1 MIDNFNYGHKKGYDY
16 NYDFGCNYCLP
27 NSPEP
32 IRYVP
37 IDNSKKSDKDKNKEK
52 DKDKEK
58 KKFGCCCDTDSLRKL
73 LLFFRRNNTPLAIL
87 SETFPILSEDPDNF
101 EVFVN
106 SVVGNLVYI
115 SRESNNGP
123 VVALMPLCE
132 IDHVI
137 VATPNP
143 VPGLAELINK
153 IICKPTLE
161 KDDCCCIKGIGDTIK
176 CLANINLLFPFT
188 DAILLET
195 NTDFLFF
202 ILIALFALQDQT
214 RAFANDDLYILNI
227 ENDAISFYFITPIC
241 NINNLTIL
249 DNLSDNG
256 AMNSNNILSLF
267 NENIREKLKNL
278 NVNELLKEIRSSS
291 FLEVF
296 KKFNSVLS

>member
-1 MIDNFNYGHKKGYDY
+1 MNLDYNFNNNFDY
-16 NYDFGCNYCLP
+16 NFGYTYNKDASNKNRPGYSF
-27 NSPEP
+27 NDQ
-32 IRYVP
+32 IKYVP
-37 IDNSKKSDKDKNKEK
+37 IDNSKKRDK

-58 KKFGCCCDTDSLRKL
+58 KFGCCCNTDSLREL
-73 LLFFRRNNTPLAIL
+73 LLFFKQNNTPLAIL
-87 SETFPILSEDPDNF
+87 SETFPILSEDPNNF

-137 VATPNP
+137 VATPDP
-143 VPGLAELINK
+143 VPGLADLISK

-161 KDDCCCIKGIGDTIK
+161 KDDCCCIKGIGNTIR

-195 NTDFLFF
+195 NTNFLLF
-202 ILIALFALQDQT
+202 ILISLFALQDQT

-241 NINNLTIL
+241 NINHLSVI

-256 AMNSNNILSLF
+256 AINSNNILSLF

-278 NVNELLKEIRSSS
+278 NFDELFKEIRSNS
-291 FLEVF
+291 FLEAY
-296 KKFNSVLS
+296 KKYNSVLS